1 MTPAD
6 EARALLEAATPGEWF
21 VGYNPDGSDPVEYF
35 RECYDRGEPGRIWLV
50 CVPYQD
56 KPPNEEALCTSIT
69 GNGPTSEA
77 NARLIAAAPRLLRE
91 LLEERERLREALRDL
106 ADPEMQ
112 YIGPMDAHVRVDMA
126 RRALKGEP

>member
-6 EARALLEAATPGEWF
+6 EARALLEAATPGEWRWHEQ
-21 VGYNPDGSDPVEYF
+21 YGSNELLAGDDTIVFAEPCGEINSSVLVE
-35 RECYDRGEPGRIWLV
+35 EH
-50 CVPYQD
+50 
-56 KPPNEEALCTSIT
+56 
-69 GNGPTSEA
+69 
-77 NARLIAAAPRLLRE
+77 NAALIAAAPRLLRA